1 MGDPSPFDKRLPE
14 LSDLY
19 REVILD
25 HYRRP
30 RGRKELACPDVTEE
44 GQNPLCGDEVKVSL
58 QFEGDVV
65 KDVAVT
71 GRGCAISTAAGSM
84 LAELLPGKSRA
95 EVELLTE
102 FVKRLVRGE
111 VDPGEIDV
119 GDLDALAGVRQF
131 PVRVKCA
138 LLAWVTL
145 AEALAS
151 WRAKRDA
158 ELRGKETCPREK
170 RSSSG

>member
-1 MGDPSPFDKRLPE
+1 MGDPPPHEKRLAE

-25 HYRRP
+25 HYHRP

-44 GQNPLCGDEVKVSL
+44 GQNPLCGDEVRVSL

-84 LAELLPGKSRA
+84 LAEILPGKSRE
-95 EVELLTE
+95 EVELLAE
-102 FVKRLVRGE
+102 FVKRMMRGE
-111 VDPGEIDV
+111 VDPGELDV

-151 WRAKRDA
+151 WRAKKEA
-158 ELRGKETCPREK
+158 ELSETQPCSREK

>member
-1 MGDPSPFDKRLPE
+1 MGDPPTHEKRLPE

-44 GQNPLCGDEVKVSL
+44 GQNPLCGDEVRVSL

-84 LAELLPGKSRA
+84 LAELLPGKSREEA
-95 EVELLTE
+95 ELLAE
-102 FVKRLVRGE
+102 FVRRMMRGE
-111 VDPGEIDV
+111 VDPGELDV

-151 WRAKRDA
+151 WRAKKEA
-158 ELRGKETCPREK
+158 ELSGTQPCSQEK

>member
-1 MGDPSPFDKRLPE
+1 MDDQPRADRRLPE

-30 RGRKELACPDVTEE
+30 RGRKELRCPDVTEE

-58 QFEGDVV
+58 QFEGDIV

-84 LAELLPGKSRA
+84 LAELLPGKSRE

-102 FVKRLVRGE
+102 FVKRMMRGE
-111 VDPGEIDV
+111 VDPGELDV

-151 WRAKRDA
+151 WRAKREA
-158 ELRGKETCPREK
+158 ELSGTQRCSREK